1 MLSSLFGVETL
12 VEVGL
17 ALVVLILTR
26 KQWMPPPRRPA
37 LPTRPKPSAAL
48 SPEPDLVLNPEPS
61 PEPNPLPS
69 PPLTLAAESALEPSA
84 INIAVS
90 SAVEEALRLECQRLR
105 VELNLA
111 RQSSIETVRQTVF
124 QQLQPLLTSYPS
136 ACKMAL
142 ARPELPAKNLV
153 ALLTPLET
161 LMADWEYVPIGPV
174 WAHIPFDPQIHQPD
188 IADIQL
194 GELVYIRFVGYQ
206 QGSVILCP
214 AKVSRTL
221 PIGISPEA
229 SNAPDTVS

>member
-12 VEVGL
+12 VEIGL
-17 ALVVLILTR
+17 ALVVLTLTR
-26 KQWMPPPRRPA
+26 KRWMPPPRRASIAPR
-37 LPTRPKPSAAL
+37 LEPSAAL
-48 SPEPDLVLNPEPS
+48 SPEPDRALSLESS
-61 PEPNPLPS
+61 PESSPAPS
-69 PPLTLAAESALEPSA
+69 SETDPILELGA
-84 INIAVS
+84 INIAVH
-90 SAVEEALRLECQRLR
+90 AATEAALRLECQRLQ
-105 VELNLA
+105 VELQLA
-111 RQSSIETVRQTVF
+111 RQTSVETVQQAVF

-161 LMADWEYVPIGPV
+161 LMADWEYMPIGPV
-174 WAHIPFDPQIHQPD
+174 WAHIPFDPQRHQPD
-188 IADIQL
+188 IADIQP

-206 QGSVILCP
+206 QGAVILCP